1 MYVLPTDDGLA
12 LVDTGIQSKRNLE
25 ELKRGLAEL
34 GFALSDIRHL
44 LITHGHLDHCGLAA
58 AIAQEADLT
67 VWAHPD
73 TRDDVERPFEP
84 VEPAEHPAVDF
95 FRSMGV
101 PDRICLQVIVFEN
114 FMLSE
119 MRAPIG
125 VDRPVV
131 HGDVI
136 ELPPWRL
143 RVVETPGHCP
153 GHVML
158 MDEPTGLLFCGDHI
172 HPDHL
177 PVCPMIVF
185 PPRPI
190 ELEALKAR
198 TPRDVHRESL
208 ARHAGLP
215 VTRHLPGHG
224 EPFDDLAPILDKY
237 ERITAR
243 RRGALIQAAES
254 RESVYA
260 VSKRLFGG
268 RADVVTLL
276 TVGETLFTA
285 IELEREGRARIQ
297 TSAGPLTTIET
308 SGDTRSPP
316 MNAL

>member
-1 MYVLPTDDGLA
+1 M
-12 LVDTGIQSKRNLE
+12 
-25 ELKRGLAEL
+25 
-34 GFALSDIRHL
+34 
-44 LITHGHLDHCGLAA
+44 
-58 AIAQEADLT
+58 
-67 VWAHPD
+67 
-73 TRDDVERPFEP
+73 
-84 VEPAEHPAVDF
+84 
-95 FRSMGV
+95 
-101 PDRICLQVIVFEN
+101 
-114 FMLSE
+114 
-119 MRAPIG
+119 
-125 VDRPVV
+125 
-131 HGDVI
+131 
-136 ELPPWRL
+136 
-143 RVVETPGHCP
+143 
-153 GHVML
+153 
-158 MDEPTGLLFCGDHI
+158 
-172 HPDHL
+172 
-177 PVCPMIVF
+177 
-185 PPRPI
+185 
-190 ELEALKAR
+190 
-198 TPRDVHRESL
+198 HRESL